1 MSSASSAVRRHDHDH
16 DNDHDHARKKTKTT
30 ISDEGMEVLKELLAD
45 TTTRKTTAVT
55 MTNAKTT
62 DQTTAVT
69 KTTDQATTTTT
80 TTAELD
86 QKLSRNRTVIVRHFP
101 AKHGR

>member
-1 MSSASSAVRRHDHDH
+1 MSSAVRRH
-16 DNDHDHARKKTKTT
+16 DHDHARKKTKTT

-80 TTAELD
+80 AED
-86 QKLSRNRTVIVRHFP
+86 QTMLQNLTSQELYELLE
-101 AKHGR
+101 